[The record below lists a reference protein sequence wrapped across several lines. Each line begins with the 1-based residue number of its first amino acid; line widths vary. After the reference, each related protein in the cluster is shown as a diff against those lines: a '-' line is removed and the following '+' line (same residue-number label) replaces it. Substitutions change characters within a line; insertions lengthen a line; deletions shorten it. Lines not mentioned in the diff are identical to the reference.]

1 MNCKNCGAPLVT
13 TNSVTEC
20 PYCGIKLYGKAST
33 ISDPTL
39 HGTVSIGILNGAAI
53 PLVAKGTRLP
63 AEVISSFSTATD
75 YQESIDVTV
84 VFGENHLTI
93 DNIPVGTFS
102 FKNILPTLRGIP
114 KIDIQIKI
122 DENKLLTVTATE
134 VLSGRQ
140 EMIGKVDISGLEVP
154 PYRGFS
160 TFSGDTKDE
169 FRRRR

>member
-1 MNCKNCGAPLVT
+1 MNCKNCGAPLVI
-13 TNSVTEC
+13 TNSVIEC
-20 PYCGIKLYGKAST
+20 PYCGVKLYGKAAT
-33 ISDPTL
+33 ISDRTL

-63 AEVISSFSTATD
+63 AEVVSSFSTATD

-102 FKNILPTLRGIP
+102 LKNITPTLRGIP
-114 KIDIQIKI
+114 KIDIQIKV

-134 VLSGRQ
+134 ASSGRR
-140 EMIGKVDISGLEVP
+140 EIIGKADISGLGVP
-154 PYRGFS
+154 PYRGNP
-160 TFSGDTKDE
+160 TFSEENKDE

>member
-33 ISDPTL
+33 ISDPIL

-63 AEVISSFSTATD
+63 AEVVTAFSTATD
-75 YQESIDVTV
+75 YQECIEVSV
-84 VFGENHLTI
+84 VFGENHLTM
-93 DNIPVGTFS
+93 DNIPIGTFS
-102 FKNILPTLRGIP
+102 FGNLLPTLRGIP

-134 VLSGRQ
+134 VSSGRR
-140 EMIGKVDISGLEVP
+140 EIIGKADISGLGVP
-154 PYRGFS
+154 PYRGGS
-160 TFSGDTKDE
+160 TFSRDGKDE